1 MQITSFTDTPHRDLV
16 AAFYSAVD
24 NLDAVAIGRLVTRD
38 VRFRLGNFDEL
49 RGKPALIDANN
60 AFFGTISAMRHTID
74 DIGSEGQTV
83 YCTGSVHYTRQ
94 DDSELTLPF
103 ATRLKLE
110 GGQIADY
117 RVYVDVSPL

>member
-1 MQITSFTDTPHRDLV
+1 MQITCPTSNPHRDLV
-16 AAFYSAVD
+16 ATLYSAVD
-24 NLDAVAIGRLVTRD
+24 NLNAKAIGKLVTDD

-49 RGKPALIDANN
+49 CGKQAVIDANN

-74 DIGSEGQTV
+74 DIGSEGKTV

-94 DDSELTLPF
+94 DNSELSLPF
-103 ATRLKLE
+103 ATRLKLDS
-110 GGQIADY
+110 GRIADY

>member
-1 MQITSFTDTPHRDLV
+1 MQITALTDNPHRDLV
-16 AAFYSAVD
+16 TTLYSAVD
-24 NLDAVAIGRLVTRD
+24 NLDAQAIAKLVTRD
-38 VRFRLGNFDEL
+38 VRFQLGNFDEL
-49 RGKPALIDANN
+49 RGKPAVIDANN

-94 DDSELTLPF
+94 DNSELTIPF

>member
-1 MQITSFTDTPHRDLV
+1 MQITTSTDNPHRDLV
-16 AAFYSAVD
+16 ATLYSAVD
-24 NLDAVAIGRLVTRD
+24 NLDAEAIGKLVTED

-49 RGKPALIDANN
+49 GGKQAVIDANN

-74 DIGSEGQTV
+74 DIGSEGETV

-94 DDSELTLPF
+94 DNSELSLPF
-103 ATRLKLE
+103 ATKLKLE
-110 GGQIADY
+110 SGRIADY

>member
-1 MQITSFTDTPHRDLV
+1 MQITSVTDTSHRDLV
-16 AAFYSAVD
+16 AALYSAVD
-24 NLDAVAIGRLVTRD
+24 NLDADAIGRLVTWD

-60 AFFGTISAMRHTID
+60 AFFGTISAMHHTID

-94 DDSELTLPF
+94 DKSELTIPF
-103 ATRLKLE
+103 ATRLKME